1 MIARYISR
9 VAKKKPDIRY
19 SQGTVDKNQQIPKDF
34 FTFLEL
40 RHFGR
45 IFRHCVIHLVW
56 LYWVGGIFFSFSR

>member
-34 FTFLEL
+34 YFLRIETFWPD
-40 RHFGR
+40 F
-45 IFRHCVIHLVW
+45 
-56 LYWVGGIFFSFSR
+56 